1 MLFACFSFGSS
12 STSQNLQGSDSLRL
26 AQELNESKSGLV
38 LVYWDT
44 EHLRIGQPRIF
55 LTE

>member
-12 STSQNLQGSDSLRL
+12 STSQTLQGSDSLRL
-26 AQELNESKSGLV
+26 TQELNESKSGLV

-44 EHLRIGQPRIF
+44 EHLRIGQLRIF